1 MSTMADEGGRRREQ
15 TVVDDDTYDT
25 FNEDD
30 NNMSSHAQQSPS
42 PPHDYPSHRPK
53 FIPPRRNSTD
63 SWEEG
68 PMPENLSL
76 PMPQR
81 RRSLS
86 GGSRHSSHSARS
98 SVGGRR
104 GSASNRANPHL
115 YGMLQREDSADS
127 RSGFP
132 GRSVSSA
139 SANPFRPVPA
149 AVARISNSA
158 GSFVVDPSSSSLTSA
173 TAAAG
178 AGAEIGIGAASV
190 GGGGRGVA
198 VGRRGGGYPTHPRRS
213 STGNRRSS
221 LDNDNRRASM
231 ESQASTASMSMAQ
244 VEHLTKA
251 ERAAEVAMSNWK
263 ASRRMSD
270 RRKSVTSKIFD
281 DPDTVMGY
289 ASVPIIEMDRLP
301 RGGLSFET
309 KAVGR
314 IQFGIP
320 PETIKDSMRLG
331 IGVPNV
337 YIVPV
342 ERFCREMGPALGINV
357 AEFEFPAYFN
367 YFVHQKQCTLVVD
380 SEDAEDNI
388 RRVFGET
395 LLGPA
400 QFRNHNRPKANEEED
415 FDPSF
420 AREARPNFYKE
431 FNWFRTNEATENYDE
446 LCLDMLVKFTH
457 FSPKNMRSRTHD
469 TLGVPPPPPESANNF
484 FDCFNESDNVSSGVA
499 SGYQESRGSLHHD
512 SSLRSTSKRY
522 KEVLHEKQVGRR
534 HTTFLE
540 GSDNEE
546 EEESVETDHKS
557 LSHVSYQSADIGADA
572 LRGLRPRAMSDPD
585 LRRKAN
591 DSSSTSDN
599 MFAAAAAA
607 AVEESSRLLRTSSQ
621 RRINNNE
628 SGTTKSAAAGNA
640 SDDRDGFSF
649 ASGPSLLDTDEEE
662 NQKQK
667 RQSWMYSQAKWL
679 GKCFVCMH
687 LLLYVNSCIDSNLL
701 FIPHINLCANS

>member
-1 MSTMADEGGRRREQ
+1 
-15 TVVDDDTYDT
+15 
-25 FNEDD
+25 
-30 NNMSSHAQQSPS
+30 
-42 PPHDYPSHRPK
+42 
-53 FIPPRRNSTD
+53 
-63 SWEEG
+63 
-68 PMPENLSL
+68 MPQNLSL
-76 PMPQR
+76 PVPDR

-86 GGSRHSSHSARS
+86 SEAGDGSASGGSPP
-98 SVGGRR
+98 G
-104 GSASNRANPHL
+104 GSASNRRTPHL
-115 YGMLQREDSADS
+115 YGVFQREDSADS

-132 GRSVSSA
+132 GRSMSSA
-139 SANPFRPVPA
+139 SANPSRPVPV
-149 AVARISNSA
+149 AVTRINSSA
-158 GSFVVDPSSSSLTSA
+158 GAVVDPSKND
-173 TAAAG
+173 AAAG
-178 AGAEIGIGAASV
+178 V
-190 GGGGRGVA
+190 G
-198 VGRRGGGYPTHPRRS
+198 VGRRGPALPRRS

-221 LDNDNRRASM
+221 LDYDNRRASM
-231 ESQASTASMSMAQ
+231 ESHHSQVSTTSISMAQ
-244 VEHLTKA
+244 VENLTKA
-251 ERAAEVAMSNWK
+251 ERAAEVAISNWK
-263 ASRRMSD
+263 AARRSSD
-270 RRKSVTSKIFD
+270 KRKSVMSKIFD

-309 KAVGR
+309 EAVGR

-380 SEDAEDNI
+380 SVDAEDNI

-420 AREARPNFYKE
+420 PRDARPNFYNE
-431 FNWFRTNEATENYDE
+431 FNWFRTNEATEDYDE

-457 FSPKNMRSRTHD
+457 FTPKEMRSRPHD
-469 TLGVPPPPPESANNF
+469 KLGVPPPPPESASGL
-484 FDCFNESDNVSSGVA
+484 FDCFDGSDNASSGTVPGA
-499 SGYQESRGSLHHD
+499 QESCSGSLHHD

-522 KEVLHEKQVGRR
+522 QEVLHEKQAGRR

-546 EEESVETDHKS
+546 DKRSVETDHKS
-557 LSHVSYQSADIGADA
+557 LGRVSYRSFDLKGNNP
-572 LRGLRPRAMSDPD
+572 RGLHRTMSDPD
-585 LRRKAN
+585 LRRTAH
-591 DSSSTSDN
+591 DSSGSGVN
-599 MFAAAAAA
+599 IWA
-607 AVEESSRLLRTSSQ
+607 AVGESTRLLRTSSQ
-621 RRINNNE
+621 QRVNNDD
-628 SGTTKSAAAGNA
+628 SGTSKPSPGGGRG
-640 SDDRDGFSF
+640 DERDGFSF
-649 ASGPSLLDTDEEE
+649 ASGPSLLDADEDE
-662 NQKQK
+662 NQNEN

-679 GKCFVCMH
+679 GKFYIYVCI
-687 LLLYVNSCIDSNLL
+687 LYVLN
-701 FIPHINLCANS
+701 IN